1 MAERKSWFPLY
12 KPLVERSAGQPSSE
26 HGTGT
31 VNGIRDKSGGLAPQ
45 KPSTACYKRRI
56 LFLRLEMHPWVW
68 RKKAK
73 SLEEL
78 RNQRKVQRVFV
89 YLSIR
94 VFIYLLQLELRRE
107 CLCLCSWASS
117 LSQLCFSLSIL
128 VIMWF
133 LSCTAEE
140 EIMVLWRCFW
150 GNISSGNT
158 RKLLIPDGH
167 SPALLEAVPWS
178 PPATVLSWMLGIRAV
193 QQMGKICP
201 NFLTSLFLFLFKCM
215 EVGFPASNRL
225 LGKFIFGFA
234 RVPLCFHPEKP
245 SLLLWSWFDVMEYVL
260 SWT

>member
-1 MAERKSWFPLY
+1 
-12 KPLVERSAGQPSSE
+12 
-26 HGTGT
+26 
-31 VNGIRDKSGGLAPQ
+31 
-45 KPSTACYKRRI
+45 
-56 LFLRLEMHPWVW
+56 MHPWVW
-68 RKKAK
+68 RKKTK
-73 SLEEL
+73 RLEEL

-215 EVGFPASNRL
+215 EVGFPASSRL
-225 LGKFIFGFA
+225 LGKFIFW
-234 RVPLCFHPEKP
+234 LCKSTSLFSSWKAFP
-245 SLLLWSWFDVMEYVL
+245 SSLELIWCDGIYSVL
-260 SWT
+260 GLGGLSGVWVERQWL